1 MKRKKV
7 LVTGAGKGI
16 GRGIALAFAKAGAD
30 LFLHYRSDPAEARS
44 LQDEIAALGGKATVF
59 QADLADQKELDAMF
73 GAIRQQ
79 WGTLD
84 AAVNNA
90 GWDPGAVALDDIDEK
105 MYYRLTDMNIKG
117 TLFCCL
123 RELELMGR
131 GGSIINLGSVQM
143 NTTVPGRVLYAAS
156 KGAIHAMTGALA
168 LEAGPRGIR
177 VNTIAPGYIAVER
190 MTRWRREFRCAGSA
204 SRKTSAIWRYFWPRI
219 RPDSSPARPSSSTA
233 ESTASSHV
241 FPPDPQFFP
250 NCAAPGIS

>member
-1 MKRKKV
+1 MKGKKV

-30 LFLHYRSDPAEARS
+30 LFLHYRSNPAEAQS
-44 LQDEIAALGGKATVF
+44 LQDEIAALGGKAIVF

-190 MTRWRREFRCAGSA
+190 MTA
-204 SRKTSAIWRYFWPRI
+204 
-219 RPDSSPARPSSSTA
+219 RPDFREDEVAAGIPVRRIGKPEDVGDLAVFLASDQAGFISGETIVIDGGVNRKLARFSS
-233 ESTASSHV
+233 
-241 FPPDPQFFP
+241 
-250 NCAAPGIS
+250 

>member
-1 MKRKKV
+1 MKGKKV

-30 LFLHYRSDPAEARS
+30 LFLHYRSDPSEARS

-79 WGTLD
+79 WCTLD

-90 GWDPGAVALDDIDEK
+90 GWDPGAVTLDDIDEK
-105 MYYRLTDMNIKG
+105 LYYRLTDMNIKG

-156 KGAIHAMTGALA
+156 KGAIHSMTGALA

-190 MTRWRREFRCAGSA
+190 MTARTDFREEEVAAGIPVRRIGKPGDVGDLAVFLASDQAGFISGETIVIDGGVN
-204 SRKTSAIWRYFWPRI
+204 RKLARF
-219 RPDSSPARPSSSTA
+219 SS
-233 ESTASSHV
+233 
-241 FPPDPQFFP
+241 
-250 NCAAPGIS
+250 